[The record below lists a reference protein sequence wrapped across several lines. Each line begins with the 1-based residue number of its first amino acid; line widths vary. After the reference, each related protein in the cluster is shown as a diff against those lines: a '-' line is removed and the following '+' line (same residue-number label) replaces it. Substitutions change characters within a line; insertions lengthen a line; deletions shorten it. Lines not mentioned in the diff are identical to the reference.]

1 MDIFSGQKHG
11 RLGGLCSKLAVLRGS
26 QQIERQVLQ
35 VSQQVLYIQ
44 LFEMN
49 RTASSTRR
57 ISSSN
62 FLRTFLFLPQKKHG
76 LHLKTVEAPRCV

>member
-26 QQIERQVLQ
+26 QEIYRQVLQ

-57 ISSSN
+57 ISYFQF
-62 FLRTFLFLPQKKHG
+62 FLNGTFLFFYPQK
-76 LHLKTVEAPRCV
+76 TWTAPENC